1 MKLRSVLS
9 YLLIV
14 LMSAGIYAF
23 VYLPAKG
30 IKVKANVEA
39 TTDIQDTF
47 QSGDIIFQSSHTGQS
62 LAVQL
67 ATHSPY
73 SHCGM
78 IWWEGGNCYVLEA
91 VSPVKVTP
99 LEEFITHGDGG
110 HYVIKRVSGL
120 REKISMVE
128 FIQKLDETFAEKYK
142 DKPYDIYFGWGNDK
156 IYCSEL
162 VWKLYKETTGLEVGK
177 LQKLKEFDL
186 TNPIVKK
193 KLKERYGNH
202 IPYEESVISPASIF
216 DSPLLET
223 VAEN

>member
-1 MKLRSVLS
+1 MKFRVVL
-9 YLLIV
+9 LFVLIV
-14 LMSAGIYAF
+14 LTCGVIFAF
-23 VYLPAKG
+23 VFLPAKA
-30 IKVKANVEA
+30 VKSNPPVQVSSP
-39 TTDIQDTF
+39 INDTF
-47 QSGDIIFQSSHTGQS
+47 QNGDIIFQSSHTGQS

-67 ATHSPY
+67 ATHSKY

-91 VSPVKVTP
+91 VNPVKVTP
-99 LEEFITHGDGG
+99 LEEFITHGDEN
-110 HYVIKRVSGL
+110 HYVVKRVKGL
-120 REKISMVE
+120 RDTISITQ
-128 FIQKLDETFAEKYK
+128 FNQKLDETFIEKYK
-142 DKPYDIYFGWGNDK
+142 DKPYDIYFGWGDDK

-186 TNPIVKK
+186 SNPIVKK

-202 IPYEESVISPASIF
+202 IPYNESVISPSGIF
-216 DSPLLET
+216 DSPLLEI